1 MREYIPDAYREKK
14 IEKLWTSLFPRLC
27 AVSFPISIAAS
38 NFSIICVGFTL
49 WIYKSIKTKRILF
62 LYDELIL
69 PVILFILAGVVSCLF
84 SYDPVS
90 TLKHMKSAWL
100 FLIYFAIINLMH
112 KKDVKT
118 TLYILLIT
126 TAFVAI
132 VSIVEHFTY
141 IRIFGYTIVKHFP
154 RSQGFFNISLTYAGQ
169 LMQILLLLISFF
181 FIYRKKRL
189 AVGSIII
196 LSIIAFLFTLSRGP
210 WLGFLFGLLVFF
222 IFYNKRLIP
231 AYVAF
236 LLLLVFFSYLF
247 LPSVFERGR
256 TLLAGTADSSIKQH
270 LYLWKTA
277 LLMFS
282 HHPLFGVGAG
292 NFKHYALPLTKD
304 LSFLQCHSSAHNIF
318 LHTLATRGI
327 IGFFAF
333 VFLWYS
339 ILKSLLKRMHSPKD
353 NLDYALNVGV
363 FSAFCALLFAGL
375 FETNFNDSEVI
386 MMSWLLLGIS
396 RVSNT

>member
-1 MREYIPDAYREKK
+1 MREHIPDVVEKKK
-14 IEKLWTSLFPRLC
+14 IEKLWTLLFCCLC
-27 AVSFPISIAAS
+27 ALSFPISIAAS

-62 LYDELIL
+62 LYDELTL

-84 SYDPVS
+84 SYDPILS
-90 TLKHMKSAWL
+90 LKRMKSDWL
-100 FLIYFAIINLMH
+100 FLIYFAIINLAS
-112 KKDVKT
+112 KRNVKI
-118 TLYILLIT
+118 TLYILFIT
-126 TAFVAI
+126 TAFVAV
-132 VSIVEHFTY
+132 VSITEHFTY
-141 IRIFGYTIVKHFP
+141 IKIFGYTIIKHFS
-154 RSQGFFNISLTYAGQ
+154 RSQGFFNICLTYAGQ

-181 FIYRKKRL
+181 FIYRKRKMV
-189 AVGSIII
+189 VGSIII
-196 LSIIAFLFTLSRGP
+196 LSIIAFLFSLSRGP

-247 LPSVFERGR
+247 LPSVFDRAK
-256 TLLAGTADSSIKQH
+256 TLFTGTADSSIKQH
-270 LYLWKTA
+270 FYLWKTA
-277 LLMFS
+277 LSMFF
-282 HHPLFGVGAG
+282 HHPLFGVGVG

-304 LSFLQCHSSAHNIF
+304 LSFLWCHSSAHNIF

-327 IGFFAF
+327 VGFLAF

-339 ILKSLLKRMHSPKD
+339 ILKSLLKRIHFPKD
-353 NLDYALNVGV
+353 NLSYAVNVGV
-363 FSAFCALLFAGL
+363 FVAFCALLFAGL

-396 RVSNT
+396 KVSNT

>member
-1 MREYIPDAYREKK
+1 MREHIPDVVEKK
-14 IEKLWTSLFPRLC
+14 KVEKLWTSLFSYLC
-27 AVSFPISIAAS
+27 ALFFPISIAAS
-38 NFSIICVGFTL
+38 SVSIVCIGFTL
-49 WIYKSIKTKRILF
+49 WIYKSIAAKRILF
-62 LYDELIL
+62 SYDELIL
-69 PVILFILAGVVSCLF
+69 PVVIFVVAGIISCLF
-84 SYDPVS
+84 SYDPILS
-90 TLKHMKSAWL
+90 LKHMKSAWL
-100 FLIYFAIINLMH
+100 FLIYFAIINLVH
-112 KKDVKT
+112 KRNVKT
-118 TLYILLIT
+118 ILYILFIT

-132 VSIVEHFTY
+132 VSIFEHFTY
-141 IRIFGYTIVKHFP
+141 IKIFGYTIIKHFS

-181 FIYRKKRL
+181 FIYRKEKTII
-189 AVGSIII
+189 GSIII
-196 LSIIAFLFTLSRGP
+196 LSIFAFLFTLSRGP
-210 WLGFLFGLLVFF
+210 WLGLLFGLLVFF

-247 LPSVFERGR
+247 LPSVFDRVK
-256 TLLAGTADSSIKQH
+256 TLFTGTADSSIREH
-270 LYLWKTA
+270 FYLWKTA

-282 HHPLFGVGAG
+282 HHPLFGVGVG
-292 NFKHYALPLTKD
+292 NFEHHALPLTKD
-304 LSFLQCHSSAHNIF
+304 LNFLWCHSSAHNIF

-339 ILKSLLKRMHSPKD
+339 ILKSLFKRIRFPKD
-353 NLDYALNVGV
+353 NLGYTLNVGV
-363 FSAFCALLFAGL
+363 FVAFCALLFAGL

-396 RVSNT
+396 KVSNT